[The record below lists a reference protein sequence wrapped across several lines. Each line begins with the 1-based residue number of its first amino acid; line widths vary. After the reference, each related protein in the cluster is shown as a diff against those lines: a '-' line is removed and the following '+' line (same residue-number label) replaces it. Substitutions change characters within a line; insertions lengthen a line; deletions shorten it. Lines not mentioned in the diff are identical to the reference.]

1 MGMSAARLEDAGG
14 DSLVAAA
21 RGVIIFIRRCPSDP
35 AAACGEMGEDA
46 SWLLWGDATRMNDAR
61 VIAPRRARR
70 RLTADIVSVKPV
82 VGGWGG

>member
-1 MGMSAARLEDAGG
+1 LGMSAARLEDAGG

-21 RGVIIFIRRCPSDP
+21 RGVIIFIRRCPSEP
-35 AAACGEMGEDA
+35 AAACGEMGEDT

-61 VIAPRRARR
+61 VIAPRARR

>member
-1 MGMSAARLEDAGG
+1 MG
-14 DSLVAAA
+14 
-21 RGVIIFIRRCPSDP
+21 
-35 AAACGEMGEDA
+35 DA

-61 VIAPRRARR
+61 VIAPRKR